1 MLRNHNIVAFNLS
14 RWDAPVISPGLM
26 IARELAKYNKVMF
39 IDHPFNF
46 QDVIKQRKSPSVRK
60 RMKHF
65 IPFARGLEVLT
76 NHSSSMHVLYPH
88 PVLPINFLPPGK
100 LYNFFSWVNHRI
112 IARRIKKATRE
123 LDMKEIIFINSFN
136 FHYPDA
142 YKILDPK
149 LNVYYCID
157 ELVKPYS
164 LRHGRANE
172 DNITRKADLVINT
185 SDALFNNRRKN
196 NSNCFKVY
204 NACDCQFFM
213 QAASGSNGES
223 KCLNDIARPIIG
235 YYGCV
240 ERRIDFDMLY
250 EVFAAHPEWSLVLVG
265 PVEQQY
271 IPERFKR
278 LENVTLPGRKPYEE
292 IPFILNQ
299 FDVAL
304 IPYKQDQVSQT
315 IFPMKL
321 YEYMSSGKPIVSL
334 NFNPGLLSKMTNE
347 IYLAESAETLAEAIL
362 AALGEKGEEKKNSRI
377 ALAKQNTWVKRAEE
391 FSNILENELQLK
403 GSGFN

>member
-1 MLRNHNIVAFNLS
+1 MLRNQNIVIFNLS

-26 IARELAKYNKVMF
+26 IAREMAKSNQVLF

-46 QDVIKQRKSPSVRK
+46 HDVIKQRKSPSVRK

-65 IPFARGLEVLT
+65 IPFASGLEVLT
-76 NHSSSMHVLYPH
+76 HQTGSMHILYPH
-88 PVLPINFLPPGK
+88 PVISINFLPVGK
-100 LYNFFSWVNHRI
+100 LYDFFNWINHRI
-112 IARRIKKATRE
+112 IARRIKKATQE
-123 LDMKEIIFINSFN
+123 LRMRDIIFINSFN
-136 FHYPDA
+136 FYYPDA
-142 YKILDPK
+142 YKIIKPK

-157 ELVKPYS
+157 ELIKPYS
-164 LRHGRANE
+164 LKHGRLNE
-172 DNITRKADLVINT
+172 DKITKNADLVINT
-185 SDALFNNRRKN
+185 SDALFNNRKTN
-196 NSNCFKVY
+196 NPNCFKVY

-213 QAASGSNGES
+213 QTAKNTNGES
-223 KCLNDIARPIIG
+223 KCLDNIPRPIVG

-250 EVFAAHPEWSLVLVG
+250 EVFSDHPEWSLVMVG

-271 IPERFKR
+271 IPEKFRR
-278 LENVTLPGRKPYEE
+278 LENVVMPGRKPYEE
-292 IPFILNQ
+292 IPVILNQ

-334 NFNPGLLSKMTNE
+334 NFNPALLSKMTEE
-347 IYLAESAETLAEAIL
+347 IYLAENAEMLAEAIQK
-362 AALGEKGEEKKNSRI
+362 ALGEKGEEKKNRRI
-377 ALAKQNTWVKRAEE
+377 ALAKQNTWRSRAEE
-391 FSNILENELQLK
+391 FSNILENELQVK
-403 GSGFN
+403 GSSLN